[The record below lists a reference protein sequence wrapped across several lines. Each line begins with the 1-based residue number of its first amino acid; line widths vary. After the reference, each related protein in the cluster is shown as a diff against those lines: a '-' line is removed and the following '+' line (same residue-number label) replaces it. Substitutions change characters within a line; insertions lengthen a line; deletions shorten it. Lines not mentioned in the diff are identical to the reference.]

1 MTALR
6 PFLALACLL
15 GALTG
20 ATAQNLPILRIASEG
35 GISPDAYKP
44 CTAQLTE
51 TGQPAAASLKG
62 QIKVRGS
69 SSQAYDKKSFALKL
83 DHAAALLDLP
93 KNREWVLNAAF
104 VDCSMMRHKLAYD
117 LFRAMGT
124 PTAPRIAPASR
135 FIEIELNG
143 RYHGLYL
150 LMQPVDDLLVG
161 FAPPKDSDATPAVI
175 YKAVDHAANFGQP
188 GHEGY
193 DQRLPDPV
201 KSPTWTPLDELNKFV
216 SQASDRDFRDPQTGI
231 ASRLDLANAIDF
243 HLLVLLTSNLDG
255 ITKNYNLA
263 RPAAAKGGPAPKFTF
278 VPWDYDATFGR
289 NWDGSRVDAKAWLS
303 NRLFDRLLADPA
315 LRPRYAQRWQ
325 ELRAKT
331 FSADAILA
339 QIDANAA
346 TIGDAALRN
355 EKRWKQLD
363 YANPRERT
371 FVNDLAQM
379 KRWVPQR
386 LAWLDADLAQRTA
399 R

>member
-1 MTALR
+1 MRFAALLLVSLAAWATAS
-6 PFLALACLL
+6 
-15 GALTG
+15 
-20 ATAQNLPILRIASEG
+20 AQNLPVLRIKAAKAIGPETRTE
-35 GISPDAYKP
+35 
-44 CTAQLTE
+44 CTVALILP
-51 TGQPAAASLKG
+51 GQTDPAKERDG
-62 QIKVRGS
+62 EIKVRGA
-69 SSQAYDKKSFALKL
+69 SSQAYDKKSFSLKL
-83 DHAAALLDLP
+83 DHPAALLDLP

-104 VDCSMMRHKLAYD
+104 VDCSMMRHKVSYD
-117 LFRAMGT
+117 LFRAMGA
-124 PTAPRIAPASR
+124 PTAPRPSPGSR
-135 FIEIELNG
+135 FIEVELNG

-161 FAPPKDSDATPAVI
+161 FPSPKDGDATPAVI

-193 DQRLPDPV
+193 DQRLPDPA
-201 KSPTWTPLDELNKFV
+201 KSPTWNPLEELNKFV
-216 SQASDRDFRDPQTGI
+216 SQSSDQAFRDPQTGI
-231 ASRLDLANAIDF
+231 ASRLDVDNAIDF

-263 RPAAAKGGPAPKFTF
+263 RPAATKATPDPKFFF

-315 LRPRYAQRWQ
+315 MRLRYARRWQ

-331 FSADAILA
+331 FTAEAIIAL
-339 QIDANAA
+339 IDANAA
-346 TIGDAALRN
+346 TIGDASVRN
-355 EKRWKQLD
+355 EKRWKSLD

-371 FVNDLAQM
+371 FANDVGQM
-379 KRWVPQR
+379 KRWVPLR
-386 LAWLDADLAQRTA
+386 LAWLDAELAGRTA